1 MFRWSVLVH
10 LQSGSNL
17 VLKGAMMIARQI
29 GNVVVEVTG
38 KYSTLTWDNGIL
50 SVVGKG
56 SARLIW
62 RFSNISTTPVQIGFN
77 SSSAVHWQRR
87 ITESQLVKQRWKYR
101 TYLRQGVGSLELM
114 IGEEKILVVF

>member
-1 MFRWSVLVH
+1 
-10 LQSGSNL
+10 
-17 VLKGAMMIARQI
+17 MIARQI